1 MRGVAM
7 VKKYTVRLSDQEQKV
22 VVEIVKRLKG
32 MSY

>member
-1 MRGVAM
+1 M

-32 MSY
+32 MSH

>member
-1 MRGVAM
+1 M